1 MNTQTRIIGLSG
13 GIACGKTT
21 VAELFKALGA
31 SLIDADELTRVLTQV
46 NTPAYE
52 SIQSHFGSKA
62 LNPDQTL
69 NRHYLRERIFENSEE
84 KIWLENLLHPLV
96 WQAIHDFSTSS
107 TAPYVIAIVPL
118 LFEKPI
124 PTWVDKTIVVSCS
137 PQFQL
142 QRLLERDHITEV
154 LAKKIMASQLST
166 EEKCQRADYIIQ
178 NDGDL
183 LHLKKQVAHLHALF
197 LGKRNIG

>member
-21 VAELFKALGA
+21 VAQLFKALGA
-31 SLIDADELTRVLTQV
+31 SLIDADELTRTLTQV

-52 SIQSHFGSKA
+52 SIRSHFGSEA

-69 NRHYLRERIFENSEE
+69 NRHYLRERIFENPEE

-96 WQAIHDFSTSS
+96 WHAIHDFSKRS

-124 PTWVDKTIVVSCS
+124 PTWIDKTIVVSCS
-137 PQFQL
+137 PPFQL
-142 QRLLERDHITEV
+142 QRLLERDSISET
-154 LAKKIMASQLST
+154 LAKKIIASQLST
-166 EEKCQRADYIIQ
+166 EEKCQRADHIIQ
-178 NDGDL
+178 NDGDI

-197 LGKRNIG
+197 LEK